1 MSIKFHKHM
10 PEIANYR
17 KDPEWKEI
25 LHGLSPS
32 ECCLAVAQNLSKQK
46 QGSRALNLMVERL
59 WWEYERPY
67 YNLWPSVLQMIRD
80 VSLDVPMRC
89 LKLPYSAMAV
99 CFPEDTK
106 EGLASFLVS
115 VDKGIKREFLVNI
128 TANVF
133 VGGEAMVVWRWGQVD
148 GDEPFTV
155 FANCRDNP
163 KDWKRHGVGELSE
176 EQESSILKLV
186 CHVFCGVAILA
197 NDPTIVQPIVLNRD
211 MLKYRSSD
219 EATKKYLED
228 RAARINGRGFGV
240 GEGLESELKSTSVSP
255 HVRKPHMAL
264 FWTGKGR
271 TVPVL
276 QLRRGAFIHPAEAT
290 EVPTGYM
297 GKEEANSIDPSPQ
310 VC

>member
-1 MSIKFHKHM
+1 MAIKFHKHM
-10 PEIANYR
+10 PEIASYR
-17 KDPEWKEI
+17 KNPEWKQM
-25 LHGLSPS
+25 LQPLSPS
-32 ECCLAVAQNLSKQK
+32 ECCSVVAQHLAKQK
-46 QGSRALNLMVERL
+46 QGHRALTLMVEQR

-67 YNLWPSVLQMIRD
+67 YNLWPSVLEMIRD
-80 VSLDVPMRC
+80 VALDVPMRC
-89 LKLPYSAMAV
+89 LKLPYPAMAV

-106 EGLASFLVS
+106 EGLSSFLVS
-115 VDKGIKREFLVNI
+115 VNKGVSREFLVSI
-128 TANVF
+128 TANVI
-133 VGGEAMVVWRWGQVD
+133 VDGQTLVVWRWGQLD
-148 GDEPFTV
+148 GDEPFVV
-155 FANCRDNP
+155 FANCREKP
-163 KDWKRHGVGELSE
+163 KEWKREGGSEISE
-176 EQESSILKLV
+176 EQESRILEMV

-211 MLKYRSSD
+211 LLKYNNSD

-240 GEGLESELKSTSVSP
+240 GEGLENELKSTSVSP

-271 TVPVL
+271 TIPVL

-297 GKEEANSIDPSPQ
+297 DREEAIDPNAQ

>member
-1 MSIKFHKHM
+1 M
-10 PEIANYR
+10 
-17 KDPEWKEI
+17 

-32 ECCLAVAQNLSKQK
+32 ECCSVVAQNLRKQK
-46 QGSRALNLMVERL
+46 QGARAVNLMVEKL

-89 LKLPYSAMAV
+89 LRLPYSAMAV
-99 CFPEDTK
+99 CLPEDTK
-106 EGLASFLVS
+106 DGLASFMVA
-115 VDKGIKREFLVNI
+115 VNKGLKREFLVSI

-133 VGGEAMVVWRWGQVD
+133 VGGQSMVVWRWGQVD

-155 FANCRDNP
+155 FANCRDKPQEWN
-163 KDWKRHGVGELSE
+163 REGTTELSE
-176 EQESSILKLV
+176 EEESRILELV

-211 MLKYRSSD
+211 MLKYKSSD

-240 GEGLESELKSTSVSP
+240 GEGLENELKSASVSP
-255 HVRKPHMAL
+255 HVRRPHMAL

-271 TVPVL
+271 TTPVL

-290 EVPTGYM
+290 KVPTGYVDR
-297 GKEEANSIDPSPQ
+297 EEVIDQEPQ